1 MDEKLQRKIMEE
13 QVIELPGLAAQ
24 EYLVNLLRNGPIPS
38 YEDAANSSQF
48 LKGLAQEAAYAK
60 LEKENPPMRDATEH
74 LLIAAQGPK
83 AFTYLSPELTS
94 ALRVN
99 NAVRTKDAMRLTGV
113 PTKKEVQEAL
123 ADKDALDRLKWKVTG
138 QGLKANAWYNS
149 YGGQQ

>member
-1 MDEKLQRKIMEE
+1 MNEE
-13 QVIELPGLAAQ
+13 ANGLAAQ
-24 EYLVNLLRNGPIPS
+24 EYLANLVRSKYRNS
-38 YEDAANSSQF
+38 YEDEANSDQF
-48 LKGLAQEAAYAK
+48 LKGLAQEAAYSE
-60 LEKENPPMRDATEH
+60 LRKENPSMVDATDH
-74 LLIAAQGPK
+74 LLIGAQGPK

-123 ADKDALDRLKWKVTG
+123 ENKEALDKLKWKITG

-149 YGGQQ
+149 YGGQ

>member
-1 MDEKLQRKIMEE
+1 MEE
-13 QVIELPGLAAQ
+13 QMMGLAGQ
-24 EYLVNLLRNGPIPS
+24 EYLANLVSKGSPLS
-38 YEDAANSSQF
+38 YNDVANSSPF
-48 LKGLAQEAAYAK
+48 LKGLAQEVAYSELA
-60 LEKENPPMRDATEH
+60 KENPPMIDATEH
-74 LLIAAQGPK
+74 LLIGAQGPK

-123 ADKDALDRLKWKVTG
+123 ENKEALDKLKWKVTG
-138 QGLKANAWYNS
+138 QGLKANAWYTN